1 MPTINEVMSNPTIH
15 TFTKKIIIEALEHDP
30 VDAIAD
36 MQLALDTFKQY
47 YDSISVP
54 QFTSKK

>member
-1 MPTINEVMSNPTIH
+1 MSNPVTH
-15 TFTKKIIIEALEHDP
+15 TLTKKIIFEALEHDP